1 MFGGIT
7 ESDLDTSSSEDDDD
21 DDDSSVS
28 SRPSSPG
35 SPSGFNTRETN
46 HKDGPT
52 QDILK
57 KCLEMLNSDISDTET
72 QPQPDVDRDSMS
84 SASSN
89 FSIDIK
95 AELGDQEK
103 FDKLSVKTTSPLCE
117 GLLKIA
123 SPVPPLPLPPAQ
135 PSVTKAHVTPP
146 SPSPSPTPS
155 SGPP

>member
-35 SPSGFNTRETN
+35 SPSGFNTPETN

-72 QPQPDVDRDSMS
+72 QLSRLSFWIQYPRDKS
-84 SASSN
+84 
-89 FSIDIK
+89 
-95 AELGDQEK
+95 QRW
-103 FDKLSVKTTSPLCE
+103 
-117 GLLKIA
+117 
-123 SPVPPLPLPPAQ
+123 
-135 PSVTKAHVTPP
+135 
-146 SPSPSPTPS
+146 
-155 SGPP
+155 